1 MIDAIVNPWLLVP
14 ATIMTALFYVMRMI
28 FINAGRSFVRVESLG
43 ELKIEFRTKF
53 YLDII
58 FLATMSFFSL

>member
-43 ELKIEFRTKF
+43 ELKIEFRNLGTI
-53 YLDII
+53 YL
-58 FLATMSFFSL
+58 